1 MSSNVD
7 SVSFQIKSI
16 TDTAGNTEDTLTSFN
31 VDDSQKTVRIDVEK
45 PAVKPGSIGFSTSD
59 TMNDDYDDSSRLL
72 AKNDETIYL
81 DFETNERID
90 IDSLT
95 VEINGS
101 PLTSTDITNTNS
113 DGKQWQASFIPTGL
127 SSNVDSVS
135 FQIKSITDTA
145 GNTED
150 TLTSFNVDDSQK
162 TVRIDVEKPAVVS
175 GSIRFSTF
183 DTMND
188 DYDDSSRLLAKN
200 DETIYLDFETNE
212 RIDIDSLTV
221 EINGSTLTSTDITN
235 TNSDGKQ
242 WQASFIP
249 TGLSSNVDSVSFQ
262 IKSITDTAGNTEDT
276 LTSFNVDDSQKT
288 VRIDVEKPTVV
299 SGSIG
304 FSTFDTMNDDYDDS
318 SRLLAKNDETI
329 YLDFETNERIDIDS
343 LTVEINGSP
352 LTSTDIT
359 NTNSDGKQW
368 QASFIPTGLS
378 SNVDSVSF
386 QIKSIT
392 DTAGNTEDTL
402 TSFNVDDSQKTVRID
417 VEKPAVKPGSIR
429 FSTFDTMNDDYDD
442 SSRLLA
448 KNDETIYLDFE
459 TNERID
465 IDSLTVEINGSP
477 LTSTDITNTNSDGK
491 QWQASFIP
499 TGLSSNVDSVSFQ
512 IKSITDTAGNT
523 EDTLTS
529 FNVDDSQKTVRIDVE
544 KPAVKPGSIRFSTF
558 DTMNDDYDDSLR
570 LLAKNDETI
579 YLDFETNERID
590 IDSLT
595 VEINGPADF
604 NGHNLGW

>member
-1 MSSNVD
+1 MNDDYDDSSRLLAKNDETIYLDFETNERIDIDSLTVEINGSTLTSTDLTNTDTFGKQWQASFIPTGLSSNVD

-45 PAVKPGSIGFSTSD
+45 PTVVSGSIRFSTFD
-59 TMNDDYDDSSRLL
+59 TMNDDYDNSSRLL

-162 TVRIDVEKPAVVS
+162 TVRIDVEKP
-175 GSIRFSTF
+175 T
-183 DTMND
+183 
-188 DYDDSSRLLAKN
+188 
-200 DETIYLDFETNE
+200 
-212 RIDIDSLTV
+212 
-221 EINGSTLTSTDITN
+221 
-235 TNSDGKQ
+235 
-242 WQASFIP
+242 
-249 TGLSSNVDSVSFQ
+249 
-262 IKSITDTAGNTEDT
+262 
-276 LTSFNVDDSQKT
+276 
-288 VRIDVEKPTVV
+288 
-299 SGSIG
+299 
-304 FSTFDTMNDDYDDS
+304 
-318 SRLLAKNDETI
+318 
-329 YLDFETNERIDIDS
+329 
-343 LTVEINGSP
+343 
-352 LTSTDIT
+352 
-359 NTNSDGKQW
+359 
-368 QASFIPTGLS
+368 
-378 SNVDSVSF
+378 
-386 QIKSIT
+386 
-392 DTAGNTEDTL
+392 
-402 TSFNVDDSQKTVRID
+402 
-417 VEKPAVKPGSIR
+417 VKPGSIR

-544 KPAVKPGSIRFSTF
+544 KPEVKPGSIRFSTF
-558 DTMNDDYDDSLR
+558 DTMNDDYDDSSR

-595 VEINGPADF
+595 VEINGSPLTSTDITNTNSDGKQWQASFIPTGLSSNVDSVSFQIKSITDTAGNTEDTLTSFDVDDSQKTVRIDVEKPDGETWIHPLF
-604 NGHNLGW
+604 NV

>member
-1 MSSNVD
+1 VIS
-7 SVSFQIKSI
+7 
-16 TDTAGNTEDTLTSFN
+16 
-31 VDDSQKTVRIDVEK
+31 
-45 PAVKPGSIGFSTSD
+45 GSIRFSTFD
-59 TMNDDYDDSSRLL
+59 TMNDDQDESSRLL
-72 AKNDETIYL
+72 AKNNETIYL

-101 PLTSTDITNTNS
+101 TLTSSDVTNTNS
-113 DGKQWQASFIPTGL
+113 DGKQWQAAFTPTGL

-150 TLTSFNVDDSQK
+150 TLTSFNADDSQK
-162 TVRIDVEKPAVVS
+162 TVRIDVEKPTVIS

-188 DYDDSSRLLAKN
+188 DQDESSRLLAKN

-221 EINGSTLTSTDITN
+221 EINGSTLTSSDVTN

-242 WQASFIP
+242 WQAAFTP

-276 LTSFNVDDSQKT
+276 LTSFNADDSQKT
-288 VRIDVEKPTVV
+288 VRIDVEKPTVI
-299 SGSIG
+299 SGSIR
-304 FSTFDTMNDDYDDS
+304 FSTFDTMNDDQDES

-343 LTVEINGSP
+343 LTVEINGST
-352 LTSTDIT
+352 LTSSDVT

-368 QASFIPTGLS
+368 QAAFTPTGLS

-402 TSFNVDDSQKTVRID
+402 TSFNADDSQKTVRID
-417 VEKPAVKPGSIR
+417 VEKPTVVSGSIR
-429 FSTFDTMNDDYDD
+429 FSTFDTMNDDQDE

-465 IDSLTVEINGSP
+465 IDSLTVEINEST
-477 LTSTDITNTNSDGK
+477 LTSSDVTNTNSDGK
-491 QWQASFIP
+491 QWQAAFTP

-529 FNVDDSQKTVRIDVE
+529 FNADDSQKTIRIDVE
-544 KPAVKPGSIRFSTF
+544 KPTVVSGSIRFSTF
-558 DTMNDDYDDSLR
+558 DTMNDDQDESSR

-595 VEINGPADF
+595 VEINESTLTSSDVTNTNSDGK
-604 NGHNLGW
+604 